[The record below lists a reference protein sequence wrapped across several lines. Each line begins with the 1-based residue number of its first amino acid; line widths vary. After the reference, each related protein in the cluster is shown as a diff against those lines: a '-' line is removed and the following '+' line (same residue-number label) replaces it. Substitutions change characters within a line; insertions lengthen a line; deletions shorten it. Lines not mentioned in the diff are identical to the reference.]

1 MMSNLSVRRRE
12 EEGRRREVGS
22 FVRSL
27 RADEIK
33 RDDLAIHAS
42 SDDDDASD
50 ALSSGTV
57 SVFWSNTDRQFSVF
71 LQDILIKVHIAGS
84 NKIEYPAEA
93 AKFTGP
99 TCKLPLVD

>member
-1 MMSNLSVRRRE
+1 MMSNLSVRRGE

-42 SDDDDASD
+42 SD
-50 ALSSGTV
+50 ALSSCTV
-57 SVFWSNTDRQFSVF
+57 YVFWSNTDRQFSVF

-84 NKIEYPAEA
+84 VIR
-93 AKFTGP
+93 
-99 TCKLPLVD
+99 